1 MSSPEPT
8 IAVVVPNFNYG
19 RYLSQTLDSVLAQTE
34 PFDEIVV
41 VDDGST
47 DNSLEILAGY
57 ADRARIVSITNCG
70 QLGACRA
77 GLLTVRSDYV
87 YFLDA
92 DDLATPGLVAGI
104 RSSLMTGPAKLQFQ
118 LDGMDSEGGLQNSA
132 FPTYPPNYDSA
143 SMRADNACAGFY
155 ICPPTSGNVYS
166 REVLLRMD
174 ISRFDSRGVID
185 GSPTLALPYF
195 GDIVSINAPLA
206 RYRRH
211 GNSMSA
217 WSNPSVSLLEK
228 ELSLFRKSWEEVK
241 PVIGTAYPSEGL
253 EGSLY
258 VLERRLMIAC
268 LSGRIRTV
276 GLAARFVRRLLQTN
290 APPRHKVMF
299 AAWAAMLTFPAAGLR
314 LYLIRMK
321 RSSINRPRGMQTII
335 NFVLGVRRVAT

>member
-1 MSSPEPT
+1 MSGPRPT
-8 IAVVVPNFNYG
+8 LAVVIPNYNYG
-19 RYLSQTLDSVLAQTE
+19 RYLSQTLDSVLAQTD

-47 DNSLEILAGY
+47 DNSLEILANY
-57 ADRARIVSITNCG
+57 ADRARILTIANSG

-77 GLLTVRSDYV
+77 GLMTVHADYV

-104 RSSLMTGPAKLQFQ
+104 RSSLMAGPAKLQFQ

-132 FPTYPPNYDSA
+132 FPTYPPQYDA
-143 SMRADNACAGFY
+143 AAMRADNASAGFY

-166 REVLLRMD
+166 RDVLLKMD
-174 ISRFDSRGVID
+174 VSQFDPRGVID

-195 GDIVSINAPLA
+195 GEIVSINQPFA

-217 WSNPSVSLLEK
+217 WGNPSVPLLEK
-228 ELSLFRKSWEEVK
+228 ELLLFRKSWDEVR
-241 PVIGTAYPSEGL
+241 PVIGTEYPRAGL

-268 LSGRIRTV
+268 LSGRMLV
-276 GLAARFVRRLLQTN
+276 VHLAAIFIMRLLRTN
-290 APPRHKVMF
+290 APARHKVMF
-299 AAWAAMLTFPAAGLR
+299 AAWAAMLSIPSAPLR

-321 RSSINRPRGMQTII
+321 RSSINRPRGMQTVL
-335 NFVLGVRRVAT
+335 NFVLGVRRAAT